1 MKDRIIEGYLKD
13 FAEAHDLK
21 DVDEPKLFEHFINH
35 CIVSR
40 EHPENFDFE
49 TVTVGGLGEIGLDG
63 IAILVNDH
71 LVSSKDEIEFFSKKL
86 RRLDVRFLFIQAKTG
101 ERFDMGEIGNF
112 LFGVRSF
119 FAQDGSVH
127 VNDQIARLRQM
138 KEFIYDSSID
148 MDHNPSCELYYATTG
163 RWTDDAILLERIQ
176 AETSALRQTVLFSDV
191 VFKPLDGEAVK
202 TLYRELRHKVTREIV
217 FEKHTILPT
226 IKDVDE
232 AYIGILPCS
241 EYVKLISDNE
251 GKLQRSVFYDNVR
264 DFQGNNPVNQEIE
277 ETLKDSTEND
287 KFVLLN
293 NGITIV
299 AGSLNKVG
307 TRFRLKDFQIVNG
320 CQTSHIL
327 FRNLPVLQNV
337 CVPVKII
344 VTTDTDVTSAITKG
358 TNRQTQ
364 VNIEAFESLN
374 PFQKELEEF
383 YSTFGKDKVPRLYY
397 ERRSRQY
404 ENLPIQQNHIITIPA
419 QVKCFVGMFLNEPH
433 STHRYYGELLD
444 ANRSRMFLP
453 NHSPFPYF
461 LSGYALS
468 VLHSLF
474 SRALLSQ
481 TPRKFRYHMLM
492 LFRVMFEPTPIPYL
506 NDKRRMDA
514 YCLHLLMLLGDETT
528 ARRSFS
534 QCAELLNSVLKA
546 SPSKGRESDRLRAF
560 TAELIAATSAKVSGA
575 TPGAVERKRGRVKDF
590 SAIRGFGFI
599 AVDNGEV
606 FVHYTGIKGAGYR
619 SLSKG
624 QIVEFVISE
633 GRKGPEAREVEVV
646 ADKAQSA

>member
-1 MKDRIIEGYLKD
+1 MKDRIVEGYLKD
-13 FAEAHDLK
+13 FAEAHDLR
-21 DVDEPKLFEHFINH
+21 DLDESKLFEHFINH

-49 TVTVGGLGEIGLDG
+49 TVTVGGLGEVGIDG

-86 RRLDVRFLFIQAKTG
+86 RRLDVRFMFIQAKTG
-101 ERFDMGEIGNF
+101 DRFDMGEIGNF

-119 FAQDGSVH
+119 FAKDASTP
-127 VNDQIARLRQM
+127 VNDQIARLKEM

-163 RWTDDAILLERIQ
+163 RWTGDLALQERIH
-176 AETSALRQTVLFSDV
+176 AETVALRQTALFSDV
-191 VFKPLDGEAVK
+191 VFKPLDAEAVK

-217 FEKHTILPT
+217 FDKHTILPT
-226 IKDVDE
+226 INDVEE

-241 EYVKLISDNE
+241 EYLKLISDGD

-277 ETLKDSTEND
+277 ETLRDAAAND
-287 KFVLLN
+287 KFVLFN

-327 FRNLPVLQNV
+327 FRNSSALQNA

-364 VNIEAFESLN
+364 VNVEAFESLN

-383 YSTFGKDKVPRLYY
+383 YATFGKDRAPRLYY

-404 ENLPIQQNHIITIPA
+404 ESLAIQQNQIVTIPA

-444 ANRSRMFLP
+444 ASRSRIFYLIT
-453 NHSPFPYF
+453 HPFP
-461 LSGYALS
+461 
-468 VLHSLF
+468 
-474 SRALLSQ
+474 
-481 TPRKFRYHMLM
+481 T
-492 LFRVMFEPTPIPYL
+492 I
-506 NDKRRMDA
+506 
-514 YCLHLLMLLGDETT
+514 
-528 ARRSFS
+528 
-534 QCAELLNSVLKA
+534 
-546 SPSKGRESDRLRAF
+546 
-560 TAELIAATSAKVSGA
+560 
-575 TPGAVERKRGRVKDF
+575 
-590 SAIRGFGFI
+590 
-599 AVDNGEV
+599 
-606 FVHYTGIKGAGYR
+606 
-619 SLSKG
+619 
-624 QIVEFVISE
+624 
-633 GRKGPEAREVEVV
+633 
-646 ADKAQSA
+646 